1 MIQCFWL
8 QILKIWLEISPGS
21 NFDLFILLQ
30 TGINAGQRS
39 DKSMTR
45 RVEAKKG
52 GVWANLWAA
61 IFSKPKGI
69 CNWFFLCVHSTYRWT
84 YSMNMSKIWG
94 GHLTP
99 SGSFRMEWPCFVFV
113 FLFFCFL
120 IWPSPW
126 HCLVHIKW
134 ALDKYNI
141 HLFIPYSIEDF
152 KLSQLPKFSADSA
165 NVFSFYE
172 VFCEQHHLQSAP

>member
-8 QILKIWLEISPGS
+8 QILKIWLEISPDS
-21 NFDLFILLQ
+21 NFDLCILLQ

-52 GVWANLWAA
+52 GIWANLWAA

-84 YSMNMSKIWG
+84 YIVWIWAKSEGVTWHPVVHLAWNDPHAQFYLRGCLYKVQQFNDARFSSITCCTILKYWSTLPPGSQTVRGSVYIADMS
-94 GHLTP
+94 
-99 SGSFRMEWPCFVFV
+99 
-113 FLFFCFL
+113 
-120 IWPSPW
+120 
-126 HCLVHIKW
+126 
-134 ALDKYNI
+134 
-141 HLFIPYSIEDF
+141 
-152 KLSQLPKFSADSA
+152 
-165 NVFSFYE
+165 
-172 VFCEQHHLQSAP
+172 